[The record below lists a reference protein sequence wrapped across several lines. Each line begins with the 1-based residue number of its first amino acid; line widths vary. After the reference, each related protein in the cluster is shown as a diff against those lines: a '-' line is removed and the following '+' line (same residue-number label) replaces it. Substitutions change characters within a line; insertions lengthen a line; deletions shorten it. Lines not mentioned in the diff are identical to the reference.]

1 MKKIIITFLAA
12 LALLAAAASVSSCRK
27 NSPED
32 IRETPTQ
39 TNPEENKTNPYED
52 IEQLVIAAS
61 RACELT
67 RYEKT
72 SSGYVLYL
80 AKPYTHT
87 DGKTYESISVARDAV
102 KGVTDE
108 GDRCTLLFKSARKAV
123 FNYHNALSLS
133 LDPVTG
139 IQAYRGEEVT
149 VPFTLV
155 ESGRGKV
162 SVTARAEG
170 YGSVR
175 CSFDKETGEGTVG
188 ITLADM
194 ERSYAAAILTVSD
207 GTNAKEYRIE
217 AEAFYFEF
225 EAEDITLGAE
235 EGAAAPI
242 TCTVDTNLP
251 EWEIVAQE
259 EKEDGF
265 LAFEGLTVKALSENR
280 TGDIRTTT
288 VSLCERSG
296 KFPAKSVT
304 VTQEP
309 SVPESK
315 PDCVPFKDWNFKEAM
330 LPIADTDLDGEVS
343 LEEALAV
350 GEIVVDGKGI
360 RDLAGLEC
368 FSNAWKFEARDND
381 IVDATV
387 LKELPKLY
395 SLDLR
400 GNKNLRTF
408 DITGCSVY
416 FEHCEFELT
425 DQLEYY
431 LFRQQ
436 YGITHSIA
444 DADYASSDPKCE
456 HSWHL
461 LDERKS
467 TDWSRHKTWHK
478 VQEHTKGTGI
488 SIVFSGVGFIDKDL
502 ADGSYERLMKKTM
515 ELFWEN
521 KPYFNEYKDYFDI
534 YWLEYIQE
542 DRNANALTYETYNEG
557 HSVFRPVINRFRS
570 DVDEIRR
577 VCYEELYPECT
588 EDMNMYYME
597 KFPNQICVLLSFN
610 PDMAGM
616 ITYPSVGNEGE
627 APQPKNSYFNY
638 KERQFRL
645 SFCPIRY
652 VSTGKKET
660 SREELYN
667 ANVNLNF
674 TFRFANNELEQTS
687 ILEYLGLITE

>member
-39 TNPEENKTNPYED
+39 TTPEENKTNPYED

-139 IQAYRGEEVT
+139 IVAYRGEEVT

-175 CSFDKETGEGTVG
+175 CSYDKETGEGTVG

-194 ERSYAAAILTVSD
+194 ERSYAAAVLTVSD

-225 EAEDITLGAE
+225 EAEDITLGA
-235 EGAAAPI
+235 
-242 TCTVDTNLP
+242 
-251 EWEIVAQE
+251 
-259 EKEDGF
+259 
-265 LAFEGLTVKALSENR
+265 FEGLTVKALSENR
-280 TGDIRTTT
+280 TGDVRTTT

-436 YGITHSIA
+436 YGITHV
-444 DADYASSDPKCE
+444 SDPNCE

-467 TDWSRHKTWHK
+467 TDWNRHKTWHK
-478 VQEHTKGTGI
+478 VQEHTKGNGI
-488 SIVFSGVGFIDKDL
+488 SIVFSGTGFIEKDL
-502 ADGSYERLMKKTM
+502 TDGSFERLMEDTM
-515 ELFWEN
+515 ELFWETSTLF
-521 KPYFNEYKDYFDI
+521 KEYKEYFDV
-534 YWLEYIQE
+534 YYLEYIQK
-542 DRNANALTYETYNEG
+542 DRNMNALTYEMYWTSEEISFNAIYQ
-557 HSVFRPVINRFRS
+557 HPVFLQFRS
-570 DVDEIRR
+570 DVEEIQR

-588 EDMNMYYME
+588 QDLNMYYMD
-597 KFPNQICVLLSFN
+597 KFPNQICVLLNIN
-610 PDMAGM
+610 PDMSTKLT
-616 ITYPSVGNEGE
+616 TYPSVACGGDT
-627 APQPKNSYFNY
+627 PQPKNTFFNY
-638 KERQFRL
+638 KERQYRL
-645 SFCPIRY
+645 DFTPICY
-652 VSTGKKET
+652 LSTGIKET
-660 SREELYN
+660 SYEKLYWEFYN
-667 ANVNLNF
+667 PTLKKVFENGKEVIDKY
-674 TFRFANNELEQTS
+674 EQ
-687 ILEYLGLITE
+687 YMFKDFGLITE